1 MKFEGIYTPVV
12 TPHTE
17 HFDIDKQRFAD
28 AIEFLIDAGVSGL
41 IVAGTTGEYYAQ
53 STDERLMLM
62 RYAKDVIGTRVPLI
76 VGTGAIRTEDSVAY
90 AQAAVEVGADALLV
104 STPPYAYPTGR
115 EIALHA
121 LAIERAVQLP
131 VMLYN
136 YPGRMSVN
144 MDEETLDRLGRN
156 PNFCAIKESSG
167 DPNRLHMLA
176 RDYPNIQLSC
186 GMDDQALEFFAWGA
200 RSWVCAG
207 SNFAPEAHIALYKS
221 CAIDGDFTKGRKIM
235 SAMLP
240 LMRVL
245 EQGGK
250 FVQCIKHGLTLR
262 GIDAGP
268 PRKPM
273 QPLNKDEKRQ
283 LAEVITT
290 MNTTIEAIE
299 AESSQSDTIKGTQ
312 LKTADITELRGRRS

>member
-12 TPHTE
+12 TPYNDSYE
-17 HFDIDKQRFAD
+17 LQEEQFSQI
-28 AIEFLIDAGVSGL
+28 IELLIGSGVHGL
-41 IVAGTTGEYYAQ
+41 IIAGTTGEYYAQ
-53 STDERLMLM
+53 SSDERVSLMKL
-62 RYAKDVIGTRVPLI
+62 ASKLIAGRVPMI
-76 VGTGAIRTEDSVAY
+76 VGTGAIRTEDSIFY
-90 AQAAVEVGADALLV
+90 AKAAKEAGADALLV
-104 STPPYAYPTGR
+104 ATPPYAYPTSR

-121 LAIERAVQLP
+121 LAIDKAVNMP

-144 MDEETLDRLGRN
+144 MDEETLDRLGRS

-167 DPNRLHMLA
+167 SPDRLHMLA
-176 RDYPNIQLSC
+176 RDYPHIQLSC

-207 SNFAPEAHIALYKS
+207 SNFALEAHLALYQA
-221 CAIDGDFTKGRKIM
+221 CVVDGDFTRGRHIM

-250 FVQCIKHGLTLR
+250 FVQCIKHGVTLR
-262 GIDAGP
+262 GIDMGP
-268 PRKPM
+268 PRKPL
-273 QPLNKDEKRQ
+273 QPLNKDDKRQ
-283 LAEVITT
+283 LAEVINT
-290 MNTTIEAIE
+290 MNTTIQKIE
-299 AESSQSDTIKGTQ
+299 QGSVA
-312 LKTADITELRGRRS
+312 

>member
-1 MKFEGIYTPVV
+1 MQFEGIYTPLV
-12 TPHTE
+12 TPYRADFSLDEAALARIVE
-17 HFDIDKQRFAD
+17 H
-28 AIEFLIDAGVSGL
+28 LVGAGVHGI

-53 STDERLMLM
+53 SSEERIDMMARCRALI
-62 RYAKDVIGTRVPLI
+62 AGRVPMI
-76 VGTGAIRTEDSVAY
+76 VGTGAIRTEDSIAY
-90 AQAAVEVGADALLV
+90 ARAAREIGADALLV
-104 STPPYAYPTGR
+104 ATPPYAYPTGR

-121 LAIERAVQLP
+121 LAVDRAANLP

-144 MDEETLDRLGRN
+144 MDEACLDRLGRS
-156 PNFCAIKESSG
+156 PNFRAIKESSG

-176 RDYPNIQLSC
+176 RDYPQIALSC

-207 SNFAPEAHIALYKS
+207 SNFAPEAHIALYEA
-221 CAIDGDFTKGRKIM
+221 CAVEGDFAKGRAIM

-250 FVQCIKHGLTLR
+250 FVQCIKYGLTMR
-262 GIDAGP
+262 GIEAGP
-268 PRKPM
+268 PRRPL
-273 QPLNKDEKRQ
+273 QPLNKDDKRE
-283 LAEVITT
+283 LAEVIRT
-290 MNTTIEAIE
+290 MDTAI
-299 AESSQSDTIKGTQ
+299 AHIMGSAQ
-312 LKTADITELRGRRS
+312 

>member
-1 MKFEGIYTPVV
+1 MQFEGIYTPLV
-12 TPHTE
+12 TPYH
-17 HFDIDKQRFAD
+17 AD
-28 AIEFLIDAGVSGL
+28 FSLNEEALAQTVDHLIAAGVHGI

-53 STDERLMLM
+53 SMEERIAMM
-62 RYAKDVIGTRVPLI
+62 ARCKDLIKGRVPMI
-76 VGTGAIRTEDSVAY
+76 VGTGAIRTEDSIAF
-90 AQAAVEVGADALLV
+90 AEAAKDVGADALLIA
-104 STPPYAYPTGR
+104 TPPYAYPTGR

-121 LAIERAVQLP
+121 LAIDRVANLP

-144 MDEETLDRLGRN
+144 MDEECLDRLGRS

-176 RDYPNIQLSC
+176 RDYPHIGLSC

-207 SNFAPEAHIALYKS
+207 SNFAPEAHIALYQA
-221 CAIDGDFTKGRKIM
+221 CAVEGDFTKGRAVM

-250 FVQCIKHGLTLR
+250 FVQCIKYGLTLR

-268 PRKPM
+268 PRKPL
-273 QPLNKDEKRQ
+273 QPLNKDDKRE
-283 LAEVITT
+283 LAEVIRTLDT
-290 MNTTIEAIE
+290 AI
-299 AESSQSDTIKGTQ
+299 AQ
-312 LKTADITELRGRRS
+312 ITGASK

>member
-1 MKFEGIYTPVV
+1 MQFEGIYTPVV
-12 TPHTE
+12 TPYNE
-17 HFDIDKQRFAD
+17 DFSLNKGEFEK
-28 AIEFLIDAGVSGL
+28 AIEHLIGSGVHGI

-53 STDERLMLM
+53 SPVERIELMKL
-62 RYAKDVIGTRVPLI
+62 AKKIIGKRLPLI
-76 VGTGAIRTEDSVAY
+76 IGTGAIRTEDSIFY
-90 AQAAVEVGADALLV
+90 AENAKAIGADALLIA
-104 STPPYAYPTGR
+104 TPPYAYPTAR

-121 LAIERAVQLP
+121 LAIDRAANMP
-131 VMLYN
+131 AMLYN

-144 MDEETLDRLGRN
+144 MDAETLDRLGRS

-176 RDYPNIQLSC
+176 RDYPHIQLSC

-207 SNFAPEAHIALYKS
+207 SNFAPAAHIALYQA
-221 CAIDGDFTKGRKIM
+221 CAVEGNFTKGRAIM

-250 FVQCIKHGLTLR
+250 FVQCIKYGLTLK
-262 GIDAGP
+262 GIDCGP
-268 PRKPM
+268 PRKPL
-273 QPLNKDEKRQ
+273 QPLNKDDKREM
-283 LAEVITT
+283 AEVIRT
-290 MNTTIEAIE
+290 MDIAIAAIE
-299 AESSQSDTIKGTQ
+299 KEFAK
-312 LKTADITELRGRRS
+312 

>member
-1 MKFEGIYTPVV
+1 MRFEGIYTPVV
-12 TPHTE
+12 TPY
-17 HFDIDKQRFAD
+17 DAD
-28 AIEFLIDAGVSGL
+28 FSINRENFEAVVERLIAAGVHGI

-53 STDERLMLM
+53 STEERVEMM
-62 RYAKDVIGTRVPLI
+62 RFAREIVGTRVPLI
-76 VGTGAIRTEDSVAY
+76 IGTGAIRTEDSIAY
-90 AQAAVEVGADALLV
+90 AEHAKAVGADAILV
-104 STPPYAYPTGR
+104 ATPPYAYPTGR

-121 LAIERAVQLP
+121 LAIDRTVNLP

-144 MDEETLDRLGRN
+144 MDEETLDRLGRS

-176 RDYPNIQLSC
+176 RDYPHIQLSC

-207 SNFAPEAHIALYKS
+207 SNFAPEAHIALYEA
-221 CAIDGDFTKGRKIM
+221 CAVEGDFSKGRRIM

-250 FVQCIKHGLTLR
+250 FVQCIKHGVTMR
-262 GIDAGP
+262 GIDCGP
-268 PRKPM
+268 PRRPL
-273 QPLNKDEKRQ
+273 QPLSKDDKRQ
-283 LAEVITT
+283 LEEVIRTLDR
-290 MNTTIEAIE
+290 AI
-299 AESSQSDTIKGTQ
+299 AEIKEDG
-312 LKTADITELRGRRS
+312 K

>member
-1 MKFEGIYTPVV
+1 MRFEGVYTPAV
-12 TPHTE
+12 TPYNSD
-17 HFDIDKQRFAD
+17 FSINRDRFA
-28 AIEFLIDAGVSGL
+28 AVLEHLIGAGVHGI

-53 STDERLMLM
+53 TAEERIEMM
-62 RYAKDVIGTRVPLI
+62 SFAKDIIKDRLPLI
-76 VGTGAIRTEDSVAY
+76 IGTGAIRTEDSILY
-90 AQAAVEVGADALLV
+90 AEAAKAAGADALLIA
-104 STPPYAYPTGR
+104 TPPYAYPTGR

-121 LAIERAVQLP
+121 LAIDRAANLP

-144 MDEETLDRLGRN
+144 MDEETLDRLGRS

-176 RDYPNIQLSC
+176 RDYPHIQLSC

-207 SNFAPEAHIALYKS
+207 SNFAPEAHIALYQA
-221 CAIDGDFTKGRKIM
+221 CAVEGNFDKGRRIM

-250 FVQCIKHGLTLR
+250 FVQCIKHGLAAR

-268 PRKPM
+268 PRRPL
-273 QPLNKDEKRQ
+273 QPLNKDDKRE
-283 LAEVITT
+283 LEEVIRT
-290 MNTTIEAIE
+290 MNATITHIE
-299 AESSQSDTIKGTQ
+299 KEG
-312 LKTADITELRGRRS
+312 

>member
-1 MKFEGIYTPVV
+1 MQFDGIYTPLV
-12 TPHTE
+12 TPYRDDFTLNGAALAE
-17 HFDIDKQRFAD
+17 TV
-28 AIEFLIDAGVSGL
+28 ELLVGAGVHGI

-53 STDERLMLM
+53 GPEERIELMGCVRTLVGD
-62 RYAKDVIGTRVPLI
+62 RLPLI
-76 VGTGAIRTEDSVAY
+76 VGTGAMRTEDSILY
-90 AQAAVEVGADALLV
+90 AEAAKNAGADALLV
-104 STPPYAYPTGR
+104 ATPPYACPTGR

-121 LAIERAVQLP
+121 LAIDRAANLP
-131 VMLYN
+131 VILYN

-144 MDEETLDRLGRN
+144 MDEECLDRLGRS

-176 RDYPNIQLSC
+176 RDYPHIALSC

-207 SNFAPEAHIALYKS
+207 SNFAPEAHIALHRA
-221 CAIDGDFTKGRKIM
+221 CVREGDFTKGRAIM

-250 FVQCIKHGLTLR
+250 FVQCIKHGLTMR

-268 PRKPM
+268 PRRPL
-273 QPLNKDEKRQ
+273 QPLNKDDKRE
-283 LAEVITT
+283 LEEVIRT
-290 MNTTIEAIE
+290 MNKTIEAIE
-299 AESSQSDTIKGTQ
+299 
-312 LKTADITELRGRRS
+312 RGSK

>member
-1 MKFEGIYTPVV
+1 MQFEGIYTPVV
-12 TPHTE
+12 TPYHDDFSLNE
-17 HFDIDKQRFAD
+17 DALKQ
-28 AIEFLIDAGVSGL
+28 AIEFLIESGVHGL
-41 IVAGTTGEYYAQ
+41 IIAGTTGEYYAQ
-53 STDERLMLM
+53 SMDERLEMMDRASALI
-62 RYAKDVIGTRVPLI
+62 AGRVPMI
-76 VGTGAIRTEDSVAY
+76 IGTGAIRTEDSIIY
-90 AQAAVEVGADALLV
+90 ALAAKKAGADALLV
-104 STPPYAYPTGR
+104 ATPPYAYPTAR

-121 LAIERAVQLP
+121 LAIDKAVNLP

-144 MDEETLDRLGRN
+144 MDEETLDRLGRS

-176 RDYPNIQLSC
+176 RDYPQIQLSC

-207 SNFAPEAHIALYKS
+207 SNFAPKAHIALYQA
-221 CAIDGDFTKGRKIM
+221 CAVDGDFTKGRAIM

-250 FVQCIKHGLTLR
+250 FVQCIKYGLTLR
-262 GIDAGP
+262 GIDAGIVRRP
-268 PRKPM
+268 L
-273 QPLNKDEKRQ
+273 QPLNKDDKRE
-283 LAEVITT
+283 LAQVIRT
-290 MNTTIEAIE
+290 MNTTIAAITGEA
-299 AESSQSDTIKGTQ
+299 Q
-312 LKTADITELRGRRS
+312 

>member
-1 MKFEGIYTPVV
+1 MQFEGIYTPLV
-12 TPHTE
+12 TPYHNDFSLNE
-17 HFDIDKQRFAD
+17 D
-28 AIEFLIDAGVSGL
+28 ALAETVELLIGAGVNGVV
-41 IVAGTTGEYYAQ
+41 VAGSTGEYYAQ
-53 STDERLMLM
+53 TTEERLEMMTRAAGLI
-62 RYAKDVIGTRVPLI
+62 AGRVPMI
-76 VGTGAIRTEDSVAY
+76 VGTGAIRTEDSVMFAK
-90 AQAAVEVGADALLV
+90 AAKVAGADALLV
-104 STPPYAYPTGR
+104 ATPPYAYPTGR

-121 LAIERAVQLP
+121 LAIDRAANLP

-144 MDEETLDRLGRN
+144 MDEETLDRLGRS

-167 DPNRLHMLA
+167 DINRLHMLA
-176 RDYPNIQLSC
+176 RDYPHIALSC

-207 SNFAPEAHIALYKS
+207 SNFAPEAHIALYRA
-221 CAIDGDFTKGRKIM
+221 CVVEGDFTKGRAIM

-250 FVQCIKHGLTLR
+250 FVQCIKYGLTLR

-268 PRKPM
+268 PRKPL
-273 QPLNKDEKRQ
+273 QPLDKDDKRA
-283 LAEVITT
+283 LAEVIRT
-290 MNTTIEAIE
+290 MNTTIRSITG
-299 AESSQSDTIKGTQ
+299 ESP
-312 LKTADITELRGRRS
+312 

>member
-1 MKFEGIYTPVV
+1 MQFEGIYTPLI
-12 TPHTE
+12 TPYHTDFTLNE
-17 HFDIDKQRFAD
+17 AALAETVDHLVA
-28 AIEFLIDAGVSGL
+28 AGVHGI

-53 STDERLMLM
+53 STEERIDMM
-62 RYAKDVIGTRVPLI
+62 RRCRSLIGDRVPMI
-76 VGTGAIRTEDSVAY
+76 VGTGAIRTEDSILF
-90 AQAAVEVGADALLV
+90 AQAAKEVGADALLIA
-104 STPPYAYPTGR
+104 TPPYAYPTGR

-121 LAIERAVQLP
+121 LAVDRAANLP

-144 MDEETLDRLGRN
+144 MDEECLDRLGRS

-167 DPNRLHMLA
+167 DPNHLHMLA
-176 RDYPNIQLSC
+176 RDYPHIALSC

-207 SNFAPEAHIALYKS
+207 SNFAPEAHIALYRA
-221 CAIDGDFTKGRKIM
+221 CAIDGDFTRGRAIM

-250 FVQCIKHGLTLR
+250 FIQCIKHGVTLR

-268 PRKPM
+268 PRKPL
-273 QPLNKDEKRQ
+273 QPLNKDDKRA
-283 LAEVITT
+283 LEEVIRT
-290 MNTTIEAIE
+290 MNTTIAAIPG
-299 AESSQSDTIKGTQ
+299 A
-312 LKTADITELRGRRS
+312 L